1 MFNHSYHA
9 KGIRYQRECICEE
22 RNKFMNKKDI
32 NTITKI
38 ADLEAEVIELENMI
52 VEHPNSEKIEV
63 WKKDLRNTK
72 TRLTKL
78 RNKFDKNDEVEEQIN
93 VNLILQNK
101 ISLDNQLA
109 IKKYLHANGEC
120 VVEFINDISDEF
132 IRLLVESFSYQVR
145 IDRINN
151 NTIICRWGDEYVCW
165 RKFIK
170 KTV

>member
-1 MFNHSYHA
+1 M
-9 KGIRYQRECICEE
+9 
-22 RNKFMNKKDI
+22 
-32 NTITKI
+32 
-38 ADLEAEVIELENMI
+38 
-52 VEHPNSEKIEV
+52 
-63 WKKDLRNTK
+63 RNTK

-78 RNKFDKNDEVEEQIN
+78 RNKFDKNDEVEEQID

-109 IKKYLHANGEC
+109 IKKYLHANGGC

-151 NTIICRWGDEYVCW
+151 NTIICR
-165 RKFIK
+165 
-170 KTV
+170 